1 MMGSVN
7 CPICREPAHYRP
19 INSSINFWKCERCG
33 GFEMSEQLERT
44 NHVIPDELRPYLS
57 AATRQAAE
65 KGLQLRITYTN
76 FKEVAE
82 VHQRTR
88 ISEKLDKLL
97 AFLAEKTKVPGGWH
111 VVRFLYD
118 YPVVDARNPEEFESY
133 LNYLVRKGQ
142 LETGSTG
149 GGPAEGAFR
158 ITIDG
163 WRQLEPT
170 LRPGG
175 EPGRCFVA
183 TWLDDQMDEPY
194 RNGIEPAVRACG
206 YTPVWMKDIPENK
219 GITDRILS
227 EIRRAEFIV
236 ADFTGQR
243 QSVYFEAGFARGLGR
258 DVIWCCR
265 ETDVN
270 NLHFDTKHLGHVVW
284 KDSGD
289 LRQKLE
295 ASIRANI
302 IK

>member
-1 MMGSVN
+1 
-7 CPICREPAHYRP
+7 
-19 INSSINFWKCERCG
+19 
-33 GFEMSEQLERT
+33 MSEQLEST
-44 NHVIPDELRPYLS
+44 KDVIPAELRPYLS
-57 AATRQAAE
+57 AATRQATE
-65 KGLQLRITYTN
+65 KGRQLRITYAN
-76 FKEVAE
+76 FKEIPE

-88 ISEKLDKLL
+88 VSEKLDKLL

-111 VVRFLYD
+111 IVRFGYD
-118 YPVVDARNPEEFESY
+118 YPVVDARDNEEFKAY
-133 LNYLVRKGQ
+133 LNYLVHKGQ
-142 LETGSTG
+142 LEPGSTG
-149 GGPAEGAFR
+149 GGPGEGNYR

-170 LRPGG
+170 QRPGG

-183 TWLDDQMDEPY
+183 SWLDDQMDEPY

-206 YTPVWMKDIPENK
+206 YRPVWMKDVPENK

-236 ADFTGQR
+236 ADFTDQR

-258 DVIWCCR
+258 EVISCCR

-270 NLHFDTKHLGHVVW
+270 DLHFDTKHLGHVVW

-302 IK
+302 IKTH